1 MDLMLFYKKSF
12 KALLLFLFYIPA
24 ICCNMPKDEQQNASN
39 DNFEKPLHLFI
50 PDTLNAGILYP
61 KVLINNDELNTFAI
75 YLPKI
80 YNNTAAWPVVFFFDA
95 GGNGSIAIQK
105 YKSIADSL
113 GYIMIGSNVSKNGQ
127 TAEES
132 LSIWQ
137 LLKNSCL
144 NSLSI
149 DKNRIILAGFS
160 GGARVCCTIAA
171 NEPEIFGIIAN
182 SAGAQQLDNILN
194 QNTMFIGLA
203 GNGDMNRAEMLG
215 IEQHLLGTSLTHYYI
230 EYDGIHEWAP
240 AKIMHKAL
248 VISSIYAYQK
258 NPTTINALLIENFIS
273 SQKSEIEKLKADD
286 KLLEAYNEL
295 VLLKKSTSSL
305 NTLPIENLDSLEN
318 NPNYIGQKNELLKI
332 TAQETEIQ
340 QVLYKM
346 MIENPNKANW
356 KVKIAQIRKS
366 SIQKNKHGQMNQRIL
381 GYASL
386 VCYSLSN
393 RNLVSKNYS
402 QAEIMID
409 CYEIAD
415 PENAEVY
422 YFKAIVN
429 GAKREK
435 DNTLLN
441 LQKSIQLGLK
451 DMQRIKTQQEF
462 NFLLTDNEFKK
473 MTNNGQF

>member
-1 MDLMLFYKKSF
+1 MVFNKKSNQVLL
-12 KALLLFLFYIPA
+12 LLLFYISA
-24 ICCNMPKDEQQNASN
+24 ICCNMSKEKANNASK
-39 DNFEKPLHLFI
+39 DNFEKPMHLNI
-50 PDTLNAGILYP
+50 PDTLSAGILYP
-61 KVLINNDELNTFAI
+61 KVLINNDELNSFAL
-75 YLPKI
+75 YLPKL
-80 YNNTAAWPVVFFFDA
+80 YNNTTLWPVVFFFDA
-95 GGNGSIAIQK
+95 GGNGAFAIQK

-113 GYIMIGSNVSKNGQ
+113 GYIMIGSNVSKNGK
-127 TAEES
+127 TIEES

-160 GGARVCCTIAA
+160 GGARVSCAIAA
-171 NEPEIFGIIAN
+171 NEPEIFGVIAN
-182 SAGAQQLDNILN
+182 SAGAEQLGNILN
-194 QNTMFIGLA
+194 QNTIFIGLA

-230 EYDGIHEWAP
+230 EYDGIHEWSP
-240 AKIMHKAL
+240 AKIMLKAL
-248 VISSIYAYQK
+248 VISTIHAYQK
-258 NPTTINALLIENFIS
+258 NPTSINAVLIDNFIA
-273 SQKSEIEKLKADD
+273 SQKIEIEKLKEES
-286 KLLEAYNEL
+286 KWLEAYNEL

-305 NTLPIENLDSLEN
+305 NTLPIENLDSMEN
-318 NPNYIGQKNELLKI
+318 NLSYIAQKNELLKI
-332 TAQETEIQ
+332 SAKETEIQ
-340 QVLYKM
+340 QILYRM
-346 MIENPNKANW
+346 MIENPNQAAW
-356 KVKIAQIRKS
+356 KVKIEQIRKS
-366 SIQKNKHGQMNQRIL
+366 SIQKNKTGQMNQRIL

-402 QAEIMID
+402 LAEIMID

-441 LQKSIQLGLK
+441 LQKSMQLGLK
-451 DMQRIKTQQEF
+451 DMQRIRTQQEF
-462 NFLLTDNEFKK
+462 NFLLNDVEFKK

>member
-24 ICCNMPKDEQQNASN
+24 ICCNMPKDEQQNASK

-80 YNNTAAWPVVFFFDA
+80 YNNTALWPVVFFFDA

-132 LSIWQ
+132 FSIWQ

-258 NPTTINALLIENFIS
+258 NPTTINAVLIENFIS

-422 YFKAIVN
+422 YFKAIIN